1 MIFISNSKEFV
12 KYTSLQESFEPTP
25 FVIRLDRTPARGRGR
40 RGPDATLHPG
50 PPPGHFPAPDGHF
63 DSQSDGQIDGQII
76 TSRDATEMAP
86 IPTMSPTASRG
97 PASGQGAAEP
107 FLAVEGA
114 SFAVWSPS

>member
-1 MIFISNSKEFV
+1 MGVDLRN
-12 KYTSLQESFEPTP
+12 YP
-25 FVIRLDRTPARGRGR
+25 FA
-40 RGPDATLHPG
+40 PG
-50 PPPGHFPAPDGHF
+50 LSSGWNVNFWRVAGADGYGEVRAGAWVQAVGV
-63 DSQSDGQIDGQII
+63 DGQIDGQSDGQIDGQII